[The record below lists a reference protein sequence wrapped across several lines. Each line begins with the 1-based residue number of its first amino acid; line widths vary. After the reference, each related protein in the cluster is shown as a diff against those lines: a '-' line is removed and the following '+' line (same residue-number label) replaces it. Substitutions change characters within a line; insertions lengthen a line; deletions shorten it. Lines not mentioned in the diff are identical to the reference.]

1 MVMPTHTGRVMP
13 KYLIKRRRRWYAV
26 LEVPKQL
33 QETFGKKRFKQ
44 SLQTDSL
51 SIAERR
57 VMPVVAEWKAW
68 IEAARHGDGSLDARV
83 AKWRI
88 LAEESRSQGLT
99 EEEIRDLSL
108 DLSILSRREDPDLHD
123 VHKITFGEWIML
135 SDHIDAWV
143 GTLENEPKTK
153 DMKRSDVT
161 RFASNF
167 RYAHEATNRAVIEW
181 VEMDLIDQSK
191 LSFATCRRIVSACRG
206 YWTFLQRRHKLD
218 CPAPFEK
225 VVPKASSKAGKKAHS
240 EARKGFA
247 PTDYRKLLSG
257 AQGGPQD
264 LSGLIQLAAYTGARI
279 EELCSLTLTNV
290 GTDRLHIEDAKTEAG
305 LRIIP
310 IHPHISDL
318 VANLRANS
326 TDGFLLSGLT
336 LNKYNDRSNAIGKR
350 FGRLKT
356 KLGYGSDYVFHSL
369 RKGVASQLEAAGI
382 PENVAARLLGHEF
395 KTMTYG
401 LYAGGKLPFAVL
413 SDALGRVDWSR
424 EIASK

>member
-1 MVMPTHTGRVMP
+1 MP

-44 SLQTDSL
+44 SLQTESL

-68 IEAARHGDGSLDARV
+68 IEAARHSDGSLDARV
-83 AKWRI
+83 AKWRA

-99 EEEIRDLSL
+99 EEEIHDLSL

-123 VHKITFGEWIML
+123 VHKITFGEWIVL

-143 GTLENEPKTK
+143 ETLENEPKTK

-161 RFASNF
+161 RFAKNF
-167 RYAHEATNRAVIEW
+167 RYAHDATNRAVIEW
-181 VEMDLIDQSK
+181 VEMDLIDQSN
-191 LSFATCRRIVSACRG
+191 LSYATCRRIVSACRG

-218 CPAPFEK
+218 CPAPFEN
-225 VVPKASSKAGKKAHS
+225 VVPKANSKSGKKAHS
-240 EARKGFA
+240 EARKGFGLH
-247 PTDYRKLLSG
+247 DYRNLLSG
-257 AQGGPQD
+257 AQGGSQD
-264 LSGLIQLAAYTGARI
+264 LSQLIQLGAYTGARI
-279 EELCSLTLTNV
+279 EELCSLPLTNV
-290 GTDRLHIEDAKTEAG
+290 ASDRLHIEDAKTEAG
-305 LRIIP
+305 WRIIP

-318 VANLRANS
+318 VANLSENS

-336 LNKYNDRSNAIGKR
+336 FNKYDDRSNAIGKR

-356 KLGYGSDYVFHSL
+356 KLGYGSDHVFHSL

-413 SDALGRVDWSR
+413 NDALCKVDWT
-424 EIASK
+424 